1 MNIFVANLNY
11 QLQEDEL
18 GDLFESYGAVD
29 SVKIIL
35 DRDTGRSRG
44 FGFVEMADDEE
55 AGEAIKALNGH
66 ELSGRELVVKEAEER
81 RERSNSRRF
90 WFYNIEDR
98 TVCYESR
105 PLKAGFF
112 YAPVFPVFYGTALNI
127 FWGNT
132 FAFLYCA
139 SIGIFRAI
147 DKALTAEPAK
157 PGAKAA
163 KI

>member
-90 WFYNIEDR
+90 
-98 TVCYESR
+98 
-105 PLKAGFF
+105 
-112 YAPVFPVFYGTALNI
+112 
-127 FWGNT
+127 
-132 FAFLYCA
+132 
-139 SIGIFRAI
+139 
-147 DKALTAEPAK
+147 
-157 PGAKAA
+157 
-163 KI
+163 